1 MCNKGKRRPCAQLQ
15 KKKYFKLSLLTLQRI
30 PTGRKQ
36 TSWLFASVAED
47 LNSGT
52 TCECEC
58 FVQRKRF
65 YHPQGCLLLFR
76 PNVDSLLL
84 YQENRDFSKGE
95 WGKETSKIT
104 KLRRHLPRNMN
115 KLTCNLR
122 WLKTVSSTYIWMGRS
137 NHSLALDATIMVS
150 KNCSIIGEHVAIIF
164 FDTVSYYSNSMTS

>member
-1 MCNKGKRRPCAQLQ
+1 M
-15 KKKYFKLSLLTLQRI
+15 QRI

-84 YQENRDFSKGE
+84 YQENRDFSKGK

-115 KLTCNLR
+115 KLTCNLIR
-122 WLKTVSSTYIWMGRS
+122 TLFIPTSFPG
-137 NHSLALDATIMVS
+137 
-150 KNCSIIGEHVAIIF
+150 SIILPPAWGVRPGGGNMRDPGNKVVFIRLHFGYKIELC
-164 FDTVSYYSNSMTS
+164 SY